1 MPELVQILKREGKG
15 DILVV
20 AGGVIP
26 EQDWDALRK
35 AGVADIYGPG
45 TVIPDA
51 ANRLLDLLSAG
62 GR

>member
-1 MPELVQILKREGKG
+1 MKQQGKG

-62 GR
+62 AR